1 MLYAQKIKMIKGM
14 EHSSNLLEIDEI
26 FVTGFGWRKKSF
38 YSDYL
43 TTYPGSIAVN
53 IYPYPNLVKQLSIN
67 NEKYVKSKPNK
78 FGFDNLL
85 DLPRE

>member
-1 MLYAQKIKMIKGM
+1 MLYAKIIKMKNGM

-38 YSDYL
+38 YYDYL
-43 TTYPGSIAVN
+43 TTYPESIAVN

-67 NEKYVKSKPNK
+67 NEKYVKSEPNK

>member
-14 EHSSNLLEIDEI
+14 EYSSNLLEIDEI

-38 YSDYL
+38 YYDYL
-43 TTYPGSIAVN
+43 ATHPGSISVN
-53 IYPYPNLVKQLSIN
+53 IYPYPSLDKQLSIN
-67 NEKYVKSKPNK
+67 NEKYVKSEPNK
-78 FGFDNLL
+78 YGFDNLL